1 MLRKFQKLS
10 LLALSLGCA
19 LLIVLFSLPTA
30 AQVSLSPLMVVM
42 DLQNGQ
48 GQQLIT
54 VRNRT
59 DKAYRAR
66 IYTEPFTYT
75 SNGLQ
80 SLSSSDMDLTPYLV
94 FSPRE
99 VELQPRTER
108 NVRLVARVPRE
119 IQNKELRAV
128 LYVQDLREVALTSP
142 DAIAQAAISSRIGM
156 PIYARIGNVAPSL
169 TVVDAKYQ
177 PDQKRVAIRVKNTG
191 LGSTR
196 AWINWT
202 LSGQGQQ
209 PIEGKE
215 TPSSI
220 VASSQRDIYI
230 ENNPAVASLKPGT
243 YQLSGSLD
251 TERERN
257 QQTFKFNVAFE
268 VPQPKGR

>member
-19 LLIVLFSLPTA
+19 LLIVLFSLPTT

-59 DKAYRAR
+59 DNAYRAR

-99 VELQPRTER
+99 VQLQPKTER
-108 NVRLVARVPRE
+108 TVRLVAKVPRE

-169 TVVDAKYQ
+169 TVVGAQYQ

-202 LSGQGQQ
+202 FSGQGQQ
-209 PIEGKE
+209 PLEGRE

-220 VASSQRDIYI
+220 VASSERDIYI
-230 ENNPAVASLKPGT
+230 ENNPNLQNIKPGT
-243 YQLSGSLD
+243 YEIKGSLE

-257 QQTFKFNVAFE
+257 NLTFPFSLTIT
-268 VPQPKGR
+268 VPNPKT